1 MRLNELPRPAG
12 RKKSKTKRIG
22 RGNASGQGSTAGR
35 GHKGQK
41 ARSGGFHKLGF
52 EGGQTPLTRRLPKF
66 GFNNI
71 FRKAFAVVNLD
82 QLNAFDAGAEVTL
95 EALREKRI
103 VRKTLDGVKVLGRG
117 DVSKALKVKAHCF
130 SESAKKK
137 IEAAGG
143 KCEVICG

>member
-66 GFNNI
+66 GFNNV
-71 FRKAFAVVNLD
+71 FRKEYAIVNLD
-82 QLNAFDAGAEVTL
+82 QLNDFAAGAEVTL
-95 EALREKRI
+95 EVLQEKNM
-103 VRKTLDGVKVLGRG
+103 VKKLLAGLKILGRG
-117 DVSKALKVKAHCF
+117 EINKALKVKAHAF
-130 SESAKKK
+130 SASAQQK

-143 KCEVICG
+143 KCEVIGG

>member
-1 MRLNELPRPAG
+1 M
-12 RKKSKTKRIG
+12 
-22 RGNASGQGSTAGR
+22 
-35 GHKGQK
+35 
-41 ARSGGFHKLGF
+41 
-52 EGGQTPLTRRLPKF
+52 PKF